1 MKILASLTYYYP
13 HWTGLTAYAKRIAE
27 GLVARGHEVTVLTTQ
42 HSDDLALDDCHNG
55 VRIVRVKP
63 VARLSRGVISPDF
76 PAVANRLIRA
86 SDVVQIHTPL
96 LESSLI
102 AGLCRRHDVP
112 LLFTHHGDLV
122 MPEGGFN
129 QTVERI
135 MVAQMTAALAMSS
148 RITTHSQ
155 DYGENSDFLWPF
167 ANKLRFIYP
176 PAEIPAPQPDVVA
189 EWRAELGLTDKKLVG
204 FAGRFV
210 EEKGFDYLLQAIPLV
225 IERMPD
231 AHFIYA
237 GEHKVVYEDFYGK
250 CKPLIDRYAEH
261 ITFVGLIL
269 DPQKLANFYA
279 MADVFALPSRTDCFP
294 SVQIEALLCG
304 TPLVTASIPGAREVV
319 RVTGMGLLVEPH
331 NPQALAEGIVKVL
344 PNPAAYRKPDAE
356 IRSIFSL
363 QRTLDEYE
371 ALMHEMLGLPAPAPH
386 AAPALV
392 HLYAE
397 PTPGLPVVRF
407 PTRPA
412 APPELPASLADPA
425 ERRRM
430 ARLIEWLELRQGDR
444 VLSCGGPIPAQAL
457 RAVPGVQIVEFN
469 AAGSRADRAQRSIA
483 GPVLDGAGTDLP
495 FAAASFDAIL
505 VTDTLERVADDRAT
519 LRELQRVLRP
529 GGVIAIAVP
538 HRQFPLWWDPI
549 NRLWTL
555 AGGEPLR
562 SASFGS
568 VWAGRRRLYRPHEL
582 MRRVAAANLSIEAVE
597 ETTHYALPITPYLV
611 QAIGQRRLAQTVLRG
626 LTQVIDRLNDRPS
639 VASKTSFVNVLLKA
653 RRGVR

>member
-1 MKILASLTYYYP
+1 MKIIASLTYYYP

-42 HSDDLALDDCHNG
+42 HSDDLALDEYHNG

-76 PAVANRLIRA
+76 PAVAHRLIRE
-86 SDVVQIHTPL
+86 SDVAQIHTPL

-102 AGLCRRHDVP
+102 AGLCRYHDVP

-135 MVAQMTAALAMSS
+135 MVAQMTAALGLSS

-176 PAEIPAPQPDVVA
+176 PAEIPEPQPEVVA
-189 EWRAELGLTDKKLVG
+189 AWRAELGLTDKKLVG

-225 IERMPD
+225 IEQMPE

-331 NPQALAEGIVKVL
+331 NPQTLADGLVKLL
-344 PNPAAYRKPDAE
+344 PDPAAYCKPQSA
-356 IRSIFSL
+356 IRSIFSME
-363 QRTLDEYE
+363 RTIDEYE
-371 ALMHEMLGLPAPAPH
+371 ALMHEMVGLPAPTPH
-386 AAPALV
+386 AQPALV

-397 PTPGLPVVRF
+397 PTPSLPVVRF
-407 PTRPA
+407 PSRPA
-412 APPELPASLADPA
+412 AQPLDSQGDPA
-425 ERRRM
+425 ERRRN
-430 ARLIEWLELRQGDR
+430 AQLIEWLDLGVGDR
-444 VLSCGGPIPAQAL
+444 VLSCGSGAEAL
-457 RAVPGVQIVEFN
+457 RAQPGVQVVEL
-469 AAGSRADRAQRSIA
+469 AASRAGREHSAHHA
-483 GPVLDGAGTDLP
+483 LGGAAEALP
-495 FAAASFDAIL
+495 FADASFDAIL
-505 VTDTLERVADDRAT
+505 VTDVLEQADDDRVA
-519 LRELQRVLRP
+519 LRELGRVLRP
-529 GGVIAIAVP
+529 GGVLAIGVA
-538 HRQFPLWWDPI
+538 HRNFPLWWDPI

-555 AGGEPLR
+555 VGGEPLR
-562 SASFGS
+562 SAAFG
-568 VWAGRRRLYRPHEL
+568 VWAGRRRLYRPREL
-582 MRRVAAANLSIEAVE
+582 MQRVAAAGLCIEAVA
-597 ETTHYALPITPYLV
+597 ETTHYAVPLTPYLV
-611 QAIGQRRLAQTVLRG
+611 RATGRRGPVQKLLGG
-626 LTQVIDRLNDRPS
+626 LMHGVDRLNDRPA
-639 VASKTSFVNVLLKA
+639 VAGKTGFVNVLLKA
-653 RRGVR
+653 RRGTQQ